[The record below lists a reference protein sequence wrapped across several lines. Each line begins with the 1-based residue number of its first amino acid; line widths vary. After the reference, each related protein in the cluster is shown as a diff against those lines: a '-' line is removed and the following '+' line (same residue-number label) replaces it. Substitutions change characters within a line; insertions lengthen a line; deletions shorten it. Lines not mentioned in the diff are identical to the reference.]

1 METKEHKQ
9 LIIQN
14 DIAELNT
21 VVTFLEGLEEE
32 WQLPLAII
40 TPINLVLEEA
50 LTNVIFY
57 AYEKG
62 STHEIKIDFA
72 HTANQL
78 DITITDTGK
87 PFDPTKKEDPDIELS
102 VEERPIG
109 GLGIFLIRKIM
120 SEVSYERVGKEN
132 ILRMTKKF

>member
-1 METKEHKQ
+1 MEQQEHKQ
-9 LIIQN
+9 LIIRN
-14 DIAELNT
+14 EITELNR

-50 LTNVIFY
+50 LSNVIFY

-78 DITITDTGK
+78 DIAITDTGK
-87 PFDPTKKEDPDIELS
+87 PFDPTRKEDPDIDLPA
-102 VEERPIG
+102 EERPIG

-120 SEVSYERVGKEN
+120 NEVSYERVGQEN
-132 ILRMTKKF
+132 VLRMTKKF

>member
-1 METKEHKQ
+1 METKKHKQ

-14 DIAELNT
+14 DIPELNR
-21 VVTFLEGLEEE
+21 VVAFLEGLEEE

-50 LTNVIFY
+50 LSNVIFY

-62 STHEIKIDFA
+62 STHEIKIDFE
-72 HTANQL
+72 HRANQL

-87 PFDPTKKEDPDIELS
+87 PFDPTGKEDPDIELS

-120 SEVSYERVGKEN
+120 NEVSYERVGQEN
-132 ILRMTKKF
+132 ILRMTKIF